1 MSENKVNTE
10 NRGGTKEKK
19 QERMTFLSFDS
30 ATSKSRMS
38 ILKLLSYVNFLTRT
52 LLLKVSFHSACNSCN
67 QKH

>member
-19 QERMTFLSFDS
+19 QEIMTFLSFDS
-30 ATSKSRMS
+30 ATSESRMS
-38 ILKLLSYVNFLTRT
+38 ILKLLSYVNLLTRT
-52 LLLKVSFHSACNSCN
+52 LLLKVSFHSVCNSCN